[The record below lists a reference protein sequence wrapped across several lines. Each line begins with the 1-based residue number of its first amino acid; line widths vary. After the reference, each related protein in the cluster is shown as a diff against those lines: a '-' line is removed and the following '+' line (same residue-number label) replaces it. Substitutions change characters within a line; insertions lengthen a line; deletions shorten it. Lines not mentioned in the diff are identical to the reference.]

1 MFLKITIYPTWTE
14 EDKLLKNDD
23 TGGKKKRVSNIRP
36 DCGVS
41 PETSLMNL
49 NI

>member
-1 MFLKITIYPTWTE
+1 MFLKITINPTWIE
-14 EDKLLKNDD
+14 EDKLLKNDNI
-23 TGGKKKRVSNIRP
+23 GGKKKWVSNIRP

-41 PETSLMNL
+41 PETSLVNL